1 MLFMYAGPDSTGH
14 CSFCRLSFISHVTDQ
29 LVAAA
34 SSAVGRTLK
43 VHLASVV
50 KSVMTD
56 WQSLQWASAE
66 KGEGMPFV

>member
-1 MLFMYAGPDSTGH
+1 MQVQTLQVIVRSVD
-14 CSFCRLSFISHVTDQ
+14 CFISHVTDQ

-56 WQSLQWASAE
+56 WQWASAE